1 VDITEHEF
9 QEKVIERSR
18 SVPVVVDFWAEWCGP
33 CRQLTP
39 LLEQAVA
46 ERPPIE
52 LVKVD
57 TDQAQMLARE
67 YRIQGI
73 PAVKAFGDG
82 KPVAEFVG
90 AKPRAAVEQFLDS
103 LLPNPADE
111 LVVAGDEASLR
122 QALELQPTRADAA
135 VPLAKL
141 LLARGESDEAL
152 EILRRVPGSFTA
164 DGLAARIELERS
176 TPTPDVAQAFA
187 AWDQGDRE
195 RALELLLDAL
205 PSADGARDDVR
216 RVVVG
221 ILDELGVDD
230 PLARQARRRLASA
243 LY

>member
-1 VDITEHEF
+1 
-9 QEKVIERSR
+9 
-18 SVPVVVDFWAEWCGP
+18 
-33 CRQLTP
+33 
-39 LLEQAVA
+39 VA

-152 EILRRVPGSFTA
+152 EILRRVPGSFAA

-176 TPTPDVAQAFA
+176 TPSPDVAQAFA